1 MIVMKFGGTSVGDAA
16 NIRRVVELVRARLKD
31 RPCVVVS
38 AHSGVTDALLDQ
50 AHKAVSGKHDLAG
63 LHARHA
69 KIAEELGVE
78 VPAHAPLL
86 QELADLLRGISL
98 VAETTPRLLDQ
109 VASFGERLSVH
120 TVAAALAKAGIPAEA
135 VMAFDAGLQTDSRY
149 QRARPLPQ
157 SYDAIA
163 KFFRERG
170 GDDPAAG
177 GASVAVVTG
186 FLAKDAAGSITTLG
200 RNGSDYSASL
210 FGRALHASEI
220 EIWTDVPGVMTADPR
235 LVPDARPIECMTY
248 DEAAEIAFCGGKV
261 LHPATLHPAVEA
273 DIPVRVL
280 DTRNPTGPN
289 TVIWREVPASRPV
302 VRTVV
307 QKRGICLVNVVTPRM
322 LGAHGY
328 MARVF
333 DAAGR
338 HEVAL
343 DMIATTEISVSMTV
357 DDDRRR
363 LGAFLDELRALGE
376 VTVERN
382 VTVVAVVGHAIG
394 ESPQTLGAIFSTLA
408 HEGIAPRMVSMG
420 ARRTNVGIV
429 VDEADTAKA
438 VNALHG
444 ALLNEPRLAKATAKK

>member
-16 NIRRVVELVRARLKD
+16 HILRVVELVRARLAD

-38 AHSGVTDALLDQ
+38 AHAGVTDALLDL
-50 AHKAVSGKHDLAG
+50 AHKAVAGKHDLAA
-63 LHARHA
+63 LRERHD
-69 KIAEELGVE
+69 KIKAELGVE
-78 VPAHAPLL
+78 VAEHDTLF
-86 QELADLLRGISL
+86 QELSDLLRGISL
-98 VAETTPRLLDQ
+98 VGETTPRLLDH

-120 TVAAALAKAGIPAEA
+120 TVAAAFRKAGVAAEA
-135 VMAFDAGLQTDSRY
+135 VMAYDAGLKTDSRH
-149 QRARPLPQ
+149 QRARPLPE
-157 SYDAIA
+157 SFDAIA
-163 KFFRERG
+163 ANL
-170 GDDPAAG
+170 AARD
-177 GASVAVVTG
+177 AVSVVTG
-186 FLAKDAAGSITTLG
+186 FIAKDDAGSITTIG

-210 FGRALHASEI
+210 FGRALKASEI
-220 EIWTDVPGVMTADPR
+220 QIWTDVPGVMTADPR
-235 LVPDARPIECMTY
+235 LVPDALPIECMTY

-328 MARVF
+328 MAKVF
-333 DAAGR
+333 DAAAR

-343 DMIATTEISVSMTV
+343 DMLATTEISVSATV
-357 DDDRRR
+357 EDDRRR
-363 LGAFLDELRALGE
+363 LPALLAELQTLGD
-376 VTVERN
+376 VTIDRQVA
-382 VTVVAVVGHAIG
+382 TVAVVGHAVG
-394 ESPQTLGAIFSTLA
+394 ESPETIGAIFSTLA
-408 HEGIAPRMVSMG
+408 REGIALRMISMG

-429 VDEADTAKA
+429 VGENDTSRA
-438 VNALHG
+438 VNALHA
-444 ALLNEPRLAKATAKK
+444 ALCLATPRAKAAAAR

>member
-16 NIRRVVELVRARLKD
+16 HIRRVVELVRARLKD

-38 AHSGVTDALLDQ
+38 AHSGVTDTLLDQ
-50 AHKAVSGKHDLAG
+50 ALKAVAGRHDLAA
-63 LHARHA
+63 LRERHQ
-69 KIAEELGVE
+69 KICDELGVE
-78 VPAHAPLL
+78 VPAHAPLF
-86 QELADLLRGISL
+86 QELSDLLRGISL
-98 VAETTPRLLDQ
+98 VAESSPRLLDH

-120 TVAAALAKAGIPAEA
+120 TVAAAFNAAGIAADA
-135 VMAFDAGLQTDSRY
+135 VMAYDCGLKTDSRY

-163 KFFRERG
+163 KFFAARA
-170 GDDPAAG
+170 DDG
-177 GASVAVVTG
+177 RVAVVTG
-186 FLAKDAAGSITTLG
+186 FIGKDAAGSITTIG

-289 TVIWREVPASRPV
+289 TVIWREIPPSRPV

-307 QKRGICLVNVVTPRM
+307 QKRGICMVNVVTPRM

-328 MARVF
+328 MLKIF
-333 DAAGR
+333 DAAAR

-343 DMIATTEISVSMTV
+343 DMLATTEISVSATV

-363 LGAFLDELRALGE
+363 LQPFLDELRALGE
-376 VTVERN
+376 VTVDRN
-382 VTVVAVVGHAIG
+382 VAVVAVVGHAVG
-394 ESPQTLGAIFSTLA
+394 ESPETLGAIFSTLA
-408 HEGIAPRMVSMG
+408 REQVALRMVSMG

-438 VNALHG
+438 VNALHA
-444 ALLNEPRLAKATAKK
+444 ALCAEPRLSRVAAKS

>member
-50 AHKAVSGKHDLAG
+50 AHKAVTAKHDLAS
-63 LHARHA
+63 LRERHD
-69 KIAEELGVE
+69 KIVQELGVE
-78 VPAHAPLL
+78 VPAHAPLF

-98 VAETTPRLLDQ
+98 VAESTPRLLDQ

-120 TVAAALAKAGIPAEA
+120 TIAAALNGAGIAADA

-163 KFFRERG
+163 KFFQDR
-170 GDDPAAG
+170 D
-177 GASVAVVTG
+177 GARVAVVTG

-235 LVPDARPIECMTY
+235 LVPDARAIECMTY

-328 MARVF
+328 MAKVF

-343 DMIATTEISVSMTV
+343 DMLATTEISVSMTV

-363 LGAFLDELRALGE
+363 LNAFLDELRALGE

-382 VTVVAVVGHAIG
+382 VAAVAVVGHAIG

-429 VDEADTAKA
+429 VDEHDTAKA

-444 ALLNEPRLAKATAKK
+444 ALLNEPRMARATAKP